1 MSTIIMRNNDH
12 GWLANIYRALNDVP
26 STVLSAACGL
36 SAHFWAGDL
45 SLSPDVS
52 GMLSDLGPRSH
63 GREGFEPRQLAAES
77 HSEYQLRGLE
87 SHCLAH

>member
-1 MSTIIMRNNDH
+1 MRNNDH

-63 GREGFEPRQLAAES
+63 GREGFEPRQLC
-77 HSEYQLRGLE
+77 SEVNTLNCSVRLLIK
-87 SHCLAH
+87 SSRWLC